1 MHRVGFL
8 LVGDFQI
15 MSCAAVAAFDV
26 ANIFA
31 GRRFYE
37 VRTISERGGLA
48 RSSVGVAI
56 ETARLSGSYD
66 TLLVAGPTAIAP
78 SSQRVLTYLRREA
91 TKSRRVASICTGAFV
106 LAEAGILDGRRATT
120 HWLYTRELQD
130 RYPNVRVVED
140 RIFTH
145 DGRVWTSAGMTAG
158 IDLALAL
165 VESDLGVDI
174 ARQVAKGL
182 VMYLRR
188 GGAQGQESALL
199 SMAAQS
205 DRIQTAL
212 SYARQNL
219 RSELSVEEL
228 AAAAHLSVRQFS
240 RAFRQETGQSPA
252 KAVEALRAEVA
263 RVMLEEGSHSAEELA
278 NATGFGNRERMR
290 RAFVRVFGRPP
301 QELRRDG
308 RDDLGA
314 PDVVAQR
321 ARREPPRN
329 VRMLRS
335 SSRGH

>member
-8 LVGDFQI
+8 VVGDFQI

-31 GRRFYE
+31 GRRFYD
-37 VRTISERGGLA
+37 VRTISEHGGIA

-66 TLLVAGPTAIAP
+66 TLLVAGPTAIEP
-78 SSQRVLTYLRREA
+78 SSKRVLAYLRREGA
-91 TKSRRVASICTGAFV
+91 SSRRVASICTGAFV

-120 HWLYTRELQD
+120 HWLYTRELQV
-130 RYPNVRVVED
+130 RYPKVRVEGD

-174 ARQVAKGL
+174 ARQAAKGL

-188 GGAQGQESALL
+188 GGAQAQESALL

-219 RSELSVEEL
+219 RSDLSVDEL
-228 AAAAHLSVRQFS
+228 AAAAHLSARQFS

-252 KAVEALRAEVA
+252 KAVEALRVEVA
-263 RVMLEEGSHSAEELA
+263 RVMLEEGSHSVEEMA
-278 NATGFGNRERMR
+278 DATGFRSRERMR
-290 RAFVRVFGRPP
+290 RAFVRVLGRSP

-308 RDDLGA
+308 RDDGTGA
-314 PDVVAQR
+314 RVA
-321 ARREPPRN
+321 A
-329 VRMLRS
+329 LRTR
-335 SSRGH
+335 RGHH

>member
-1 MHRVGFL
+1 MPAMHRVGFVV
-8 LVGDFQI
+8 VGDFQI

-31 GRRFYE
+31 GRKFYE
-37 VRTISERGGLA
+37 VRAISERGGIA
-48 RSSVGVAI
+48 RSSIGVAI

-78 SSQRVLTYLRREA
+78 SGKRVLAYLRREA
-91 TKSRRVASICTGAFV
+91 SKSRRVASICTGAFV
-106 LAEAGILDGRRATT
+106 LAEAGILDGHRATT
-120 HWLYTRELQD
+120 HWLYTRELQA
-130 RYPNVRVVED
+130 RYPNVRVEED

-165 VESDLGVDI
+165 VESDLGADI
-174 ARQVAKGL
+174 ARQAAKGL
-182 VMYLRR
+182 VVYLRR
-188 GGAQGQESALL
+188 GGAQAQESALL

-219 RSELSVEEL
+219 RSDLSVDDL

-252 KAVEALRAEVA
+252 KAVEALRVEVA
-263 RVMLEEGSHSAEELA
+263 RVMLEEGSHSVAEMA
-278 NATGFGNRERMR
+278 DATGFGNRERMR

-308 RDDLGA
+308 RDNGVGA
-314 PDVVAQR
+314 HVVALR
-321 ARREPPRN
+321 ARRERN
-329 VRMLRS
+329 
-335 SSRGH
+335 

>member
-1 MHRVGFL
+1 MPRIRPSHQTHSRRNTIRPCIGWAFCR
-8 LVGDFQI
+8 GDFQI
-15 MSCAAVAAFDV
+15 MSARPWRHSTLPTSSPGDGSTRCERSRRGRSRAQFRRRCDRNSATIRIVRHL
-26 ANIFA
+26 A
-31 GRRFYE
+31 GRRPNRDRALE
-37 VRTISERGGLA
+37 PTGPHLPPPRSHEIASGRVNLHRGIRSGGSRNPGWPPSHNTLA
-48 RSSVGVAI
+48 
-56 ETARLSGSYD
+56 L
-66 TLLVAGPTAIAP
+66 
-78 SSQRVLTYLRREA
+78 
-91 TKSRRVASICTGAFV
+91 
-106 LAEAGILDGRRATT
+106 
-120 HWLYTRELQD
+120 HRELQD
-130 RYPNVRVVED
+130 RYPNVRVEED

-240 RAFRQETGQSPA
+240 RAFRQETG
-252 KAVEALRAEVA
+252 
-263 RVMLEEGSHSAEELA
+263 
-278 NATGFGNRERMR
+278 
-290 RAFVRVFGRPP
+290 
-301 QELRRDG
+301 
-308 RDDLGA
+308 
-314 PDVVAQR
+314 
-321 ARREPPRN
+321 
-329 VRMLRS
+329 
-335 SSRGH
+335 

>member
-1 MHRVGFL
+1 MPEMHRVGFVV
-8 LVGDFQI
+8 VGDFQI

-31 GRRFYE
+31 GRRFYQ
-37 VRTISERGGLA
+37 VRAISERGGIA
-48 RSSVGVAI
+48 RSSIGVAI

-78 SSQRVLTYLRREA
+78 SGKRVLAYLRREA
-91 TKSRRVASICTGAFV
+91 LKSRRVASICTGAFV
-106 LAEAGILDGRRATT
+106 LAEAGILDGHRATT
-120 HWLYTRELQD
+120 HWLYTRELQA
-130 RYPNVRVVED
+130 RYPNVRVEED

-145 DGRVWTSAGMTAG
+145 DGRVGTSAGMTAG

-165 VESDLGVDI
+165 VESDLGADI
-174 ARQVAKGL
+174 ARQAAKGL
-182 VMYLRR
+182 VVYLRR
-188 GGAQGQESALL
+188 GGAQAQESALL

-219 RSELSVEEL
+219 RSDLSVDEL

-252 KAVEALRAEVA
+252 KAVEALRVEVA
-263 RVMLEEGSHSAEELA
+263 RVMLEEGSHSVEEMA
-278 NATGFGNRERMR
+278 DATGFGNRERMR

-301 QELRRDG
+301 QKLRRDG
-308 RDDLGA
+308 RDNGVGA
-314 PDVVAQR
+314 HVVALR
-321 ARREPPRN
+321 ARRER
-329 VRMLRS
+329 
-335 SSRGH
+335 H